1 MEQHKVPSQQNVAVF
16 GEALIDLIEQPDGQ
30 FQPYIGGSPFNVAL
44 AMARFGLASH
54 YLAPISTDEMGLRI
68 KAYAEKEQVILPTN
82 ISSNRNTSL
91 ALVYKDAN
99 GQPDYSLYRSLVADL
114 DISVE
119 KLTANLPS
127 DLKVFHTGSL
137 ALRPEMA
144 TTLTEVFGYLTHK
157 NINIS
162 IDINMR
168 KCIPEEESAYIAS
181 VKQLMLHATYLK
193 VSDEDL
199 DALGANG
206 EYLAYCQQLLHQGNI
221 KLIAFTQGA
230 DGATLLTANQNCFLP
245 AITPAQLADTVGAG
259 DTYFAA
265 MLAYLVRNQ
274 LISVDAADFTQ
285 AQLSKINSCAAIA
298 ASINVS
304 RHGCNPPNFAE
315 VTEFAQCHNMQV

>member
-1 MEQHKVPSQQNVAVF
+1 MEPHKVSPQSNVAVF
-16 GEALIDLIEQPDGQ
+16 GEALIDLIEQADGQ
-30 FQPYIGGSPFNVAL
+30 FKPFIGGSPFNVAL

-54 YLAPISTDEMGLRI
+54 YLAPISSDEMGQRI

-82 ISSNRNTSL
+82 MSSNRNTSL
-91 ALVYKDAN
+91 ALVYKDAD
-99 GQPDYSLYRSLVADL
+99 GQPDYSLYRNLVADL
-114 DISVE
+114 DISAQ
-119 KLTANLPS
+119 KLTANLPN
-127 DLKVFHTGSL
+127 DLQVFHTGSL
-137 ALRPEMA
+137 ALVPEMA
-144 TTLTEVFGYLTHK
+144 TTLTEVFGYLTHT

-162 IDINMR
+162 IDVNMR
-168 KCIPEEESAYIAS
+168 KCIPEQKAAYIKS

-206 EYLAYCQQLLHQGNI
+206 DYLAYCQQLLQQGCI

-230 DGATLLTANQNCFLP
+230 EGATLLTAKQSCFLP
-245 AITPAQLADTVGAG
+245 SVPPPKVADTVGAG

-274 LISVDAADFTQ
+274 LVSTDASEFTQ
-285 AQLSKINSCAAIA
+285 AQLNKINRFAAIA

-304 RHGCNPPNFAE
+304 RHGCNPPNFTE
-315 VTEFAQCHNMQV
+315 VTEFALSQNMLV